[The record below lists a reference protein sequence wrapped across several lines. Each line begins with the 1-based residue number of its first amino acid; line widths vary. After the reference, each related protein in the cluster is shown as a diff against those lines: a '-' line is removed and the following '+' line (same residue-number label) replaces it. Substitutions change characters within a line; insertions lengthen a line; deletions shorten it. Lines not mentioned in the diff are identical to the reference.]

1 MINRKRCMDEG
12 LTTSSKVKKRHHSI
26 QHDTQVRQRWYM
38 YFVVDRSIR
47 HHHTESLSRYR
58 LLSRFGRS
66 FFRSFVR
73 SLFQGGS
80 YADNEHARRLERAGR
95 YVWMASTGLWLD

>member
-1 MINRKRCMDEG
+1 MVYVFCGGSIH
-12 LTTSSKVKKRHHSI
+12 SSSSYGK
-26 QHDTQVRQRWYM
+26 
-38 YFVVDRSIR
+38 
-47 HHHTESLSRYR
+47 SLS
-58 LLSRFGRS
+58 LPFTLPVCS
-66 FFRSFVR
+66 FFRSFFR